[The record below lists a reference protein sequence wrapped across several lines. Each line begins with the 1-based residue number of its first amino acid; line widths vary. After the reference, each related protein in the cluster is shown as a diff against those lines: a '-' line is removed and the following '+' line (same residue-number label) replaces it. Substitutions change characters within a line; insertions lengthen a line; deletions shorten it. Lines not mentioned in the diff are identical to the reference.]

1 MVVHVCRMR
10 SNGQISQCL
19 SRPSQKISEI
29 HDCKFFRRNSIIL
42 CTLNKIQACNYKGF
56 LGVWTPA
63 LFFKRIKVPFFLEN
77 CESSVKKCNDVVII
91 KLECCESRIIPVIS
105 LPFLEI
111 SNILSKAIFSLKKFS
126 VDKTPG
132 LEKF

>member
-10 SNGQISQCL
+10 SNGQIGQCL

-77 CESSVKKCNDVVII
+77 FEPSVKKCIDVIII
-91 KLECCESRIIPVIS
+91 KLECSESKKIPILF
-105 LPFLEI
+105 LPFLKLK
-111 SNILSKAIFSLKKFS
+111 NIIQSYILF
-126 VDKTPG
+126 
-132 LEKF
+132 EKI